1 MNLPSRKYL
10 KNDSDRLE
18 LNVASVEAMLAKF
31 RLTPQDLLTGL
42 RYCTKKD
49 KWDEALGA
57 ATEACIMYERYHN
70 VDPLST
76 IERYGEEES

>member
-1 MNLPSRKYL
+1 MLLPSRKYL

-18 LNVASVEAMLAKF
+18 LNVSAVEAMMAKF

-49 KWDEALGA
+49 KWEEAVEA
-57 ATEACIMYERYHN
+57 AVESCVMYDRYHD
-70 VDPLST
+70 VAPEET
-76 IERYGEEES
+76 IERYGDDT